1 MFIYIYYYVSLNRT
15 YLNIFFMGIYLCVYL
30 NILTL
35 FFYKCVCSRQTQE
48 PVTLLS
54 FMEGELV
61 KGHEPGMATA
71 ITTLR

>member
-1 MFIYIYYYVSLNRT
+1 
-15 YLNIFFMGIYLCVYL
+15 MGVYL

-48 PVTLLS
+48 PVTVLS

>member
-1 MFIYIYYYVSLNRT
+1 M
-15 YLNIFFMGIYLCVYL
+15 YLIGVINVYLYMPINWAYL